1 MCCGPSASLPP
12 AAPPLARARTR
23 RVAQTAPPGG
33 RRVTAPSGYDWPG
46 GTVQIEVSNP
56 KLRIDEVVPYVLY
69 QVNSW
74 ATLEQC
80 AAPWPAR
87 HSPRT
92 R

>member
-1 MCCGPSASLPP
+1 M
-12 AAPPLARARTR
+12 
-23 RVAQTAPPGG
+23 
-33 RRVTAPSGYDWPG
+33 
-46 GTVQIEVSNP
+46 QIEVSNP

-92 R
+92 H